1 MCSSRR
7 RGDVVTTAH
16 VGDADWFVQQ
26 GVAAG
31 VILGGFVVSGG
42 LEQISGNDESPRGP
56 EDPNEACPMCEGT
69 GKTECACARWS
80 DDGEGC
86 ASCGYTGIRICPA
99 CRGGGRAVR
108 ITVEIPVESDEV
120 SARGVD
126 SSGFIASAANIGPNT
141 GALDNV
147 YAFATSLATP
157 FPTDGIRGESS
168 SPSSS
173 FRSLDDDESSRGSN
187 LDRESLLRL
196 LGQMPLSSGGIKL
209 RSSFADLIDI
219 ENANANIF
227 HEDQNGDIS
236 RDESTG
242 AARTHAY
249 AVVAEP
255 QSSSGG
261 GGGGGGG
268 GAGGPGGENEKNTD
282 PASSK
287 DDEFYAQSGE
297 AIRTLREDYPLL
309 LQKPLVTSIYRDDIG
324 LIDETAS
331 FGHYEGHV
339 IASGMVEYKRC
350 HKWLRTAA
358 RILFSQSDVQVQRI
372 WSPLGSSGLR
382 TIKVRWSITGKLR
395 LVGNLTEEAHFDGI
409 SEYRLDRGGFIYQ
422 HTLTDLDWDVAQMK
436 ERISAL
442 SNVLVSNKQPQLGS
456 GQWFKGIVPEGWFRG
471 T

>member
-1 MCSSRR
+1 MTS
-7 RGDVVTTAH
+7 AH

-42 LEQISGNDESPRGP
+42 LEQISGNNDESPRGP

-108 ITVEIPVESDEV
+108 ITVEIPVESDDV
-120 SARGVD
+120 SARGSGGSGGVD
-126 SSGFIASAANIGPNT
+126 GSGFIATATANTPMTG

-147 YAFATSLATP
+147 YAFATSLATSCP
-157 FPTDGIRGESS
+157 IDGMRGDSS

-173 FRSLDDDESSRGSN
+173 FRSLDDDESLRGSD
-187 LDRESLLRL
+187 LDRESLLHL
-196 LGQMPLSSGGIKL
+196 LGQMPLSPGGIKL
-209 RSSFADLIDI
+209 RSSFADLVHI
-219 ENANANIF
+219 ENANHIDDVF
-227 HEDQNGDIS
+227 RGEDSAGS
-236 RDESTG
+236 G
-242 AARTHAY
+242 ARTHTHASY

-255 QSSSGG
+255 PSSSGG
-261 GGGGGGG
+261 GGGGSGGG
-268 GAGGPGGENEKNTD
+268 SENEKNTTD

-287 DDEFYAQSGE
+287 DDDFYAQSGE

-339 IASGMVEYKRC
+339 IASGMGEYKRC